1 MRNEEGGGWGALMG
15 RRQFAVKGYLLALF
29 LRKGFSLVGISFPG
43 VLILSPFADF

>member
-1 MRNEEGGGWGALMG
+1 MGGWGALIR
-15 RRQFAVKGYLLALF
+15 RRQFAVNGYLLAL